1 MGSSDS
7 FRWLQMA
14 SSYISLPRLTIL
26 DLKLM
31 QANSDRPYR
40 WITSGRQSS
49 LPPPHLLPLTNTYDQ
64 PLQLWA
70 LALTLALAAHS
81 IQHTVHLF
89 IHHIPA
95 EIKFI
100 LDSTP
105 LCLASASSF
114 SPIPSSHHPINF
126 TPPREHELFRL
137 GQLFNPEPSPRLAQD

>member
-1 MGSSDS
+1 
-7 FRWLQMA
+7 MA
-14 SSYISLPRLTIL
+14 SSYIGLPRLTIL

-49 LPPPHLLPLTNTYDQ
+49 LLPPHLSPLTNTYDP

-70 LALTLALAAHS
+70 LALALAAHS
-81 IQHTVHLF
+81 IQHTVDLF

-95 EIKFI
+95 ENQII
-100 LDSTP
+100 LYSTP

-114 SPIPSSHHPINF
+114 SPNPSSHHPIKF
-126 TPPREHELFRL
+126 IPPREHELFRL

>member
-49 LPPPHLLPLTNTYDQ
+49 LPPPHLLPLTNTDDQ
-64 PLQLWA
+64 PSSTMGSCSCSCCPFNPTYCPSVYTPYSRGKQIHPVLHAAVPRFSIL
-70 LALTLALAAHS
+70 LLTKS
-81 IQHTVHLF
+81 I
-89 IHHIPA
+89 
-95 EIKFI
+95 
-100 LDSTP
+100 
-105 LCLASASSF
+105 
-114 SPIPSSHHPINF
+114 IPSSHQIY
-126 TPPREHELFRL
+126 TAK
-137 GQLFNPEPSPRLAQD
+137 GT